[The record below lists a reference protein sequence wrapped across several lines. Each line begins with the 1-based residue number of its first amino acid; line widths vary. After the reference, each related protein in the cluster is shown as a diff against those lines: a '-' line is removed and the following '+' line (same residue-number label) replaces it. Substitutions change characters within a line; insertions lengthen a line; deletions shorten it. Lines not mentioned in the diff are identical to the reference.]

1 MLKGLSLAC
10 VGVLFGIAPMAHA
23 TVIFSENFSAVTPG
37 TFTLGQAVGTGFTV
51 TAGSI
56 DAVGAGFFGALCV
69 GGETAPCVDLNG
81 SSAGTLATSGLVLIP
96 GNYLL
101 SFVLNG
107 SQRGVDAS
115 TTVSLGA
122 LFTQTYI
129 TPSATANNMI
139 NQAITVASGTTA
151 VLSFAS
157 NTPGFI
163 GSLLDNVSLSTE
175 ASAIPEPSSLLL
187 CLGALPLAW
196 KLSRRRT

>member
-10 VGVLFGIAPMAHA
+10 VGVLLGIAPMAHA
-23 TVIFSENFSAVTPG
+23 TIIVTEDFSTVLPG
-37 TFTLGQAVGTGFTV
+37 TYNLGQAVGTAFTV
-51 TAGSI
+51 TAGSV
-56 DAVGAGFFGALCV
+56 DVVGGAFFGGLCV
-69 GGETAPCVDLNG
+69 GGETAPCVDLSGNN
-81 SSAGTLATSGLVLIP
+81 AGTIATSSLALGP

-122 LFTQTYI
+122 LFSQTYI
-129 TPSATANNMI
+129 TPSATANNVI

-157 NTPGFI
+157 NTAGNI
-163 GSLLDNVSLSTE
+163 GSLLDNVSLTTT
-175 ASAIPEPSSLLL
+175 ASAVPEPSSLLL

-196 KLSRRRT
+196 KLSRRRS